1 MGAVSLGNKVTVSD
15 GNDLPRLV
23 FPPGLRRL
31 DGHDEG
37 YSAVPAV
44 KMLCRRTWVVDDFF
58 VRTIGRTGYI
68 YRVNKDVKN

>member
-1 MGAVSLGNKVTVSD
+1 MGTLSFNTTVTVPD
-15 GNDLPRLV
+15 ETNLPRLV